1 MRRSTS
7 GESIQVQKDDFF
19 DEDPNKLLD
28 AGVTVLLMDNI
39 DKYGNRPI
47 FSIYPVNKHG
57 QLENHHV

>member
-47 FSIYPVNKHG
+47 F
-57 QLENHHV
+57 